1 VEKFLKTHL
10 NKYKLSTMFS
20 IIIFFVALSVSTGVQ
35 AIKYNESKTNLENNL
50 KSKAESILD
59 FADVLLES
67 RNEKFFSNE
76 SPEVPQIIQNEI
88 FDKFTEVSNGKVFF
102 KEASNSPTNPK
113 NLSTPYEK
121 EEIDFFKSSKDIK
134 QHERKIKKDGKEY
147 YMLSRPIVAE
157 DKCLM
162 CHPSWTTSGEVIAV
176 ENVLIDMEDFYAA
189 LSDNLWMS
197 ALLWLVNITILLTVI
212 HILFKKLVSDRI
224 NKVLEIIF
232 RVEKGNFVIND
243 ILEGENTKH
252 GSSKNEIDRI
262 FRHLLNMVNGLK
274 PVIDNVVEK
283 SKEVVFESIYGY
295 TRIKKN
301 LALADHQREIINDS
315 NSSIH
320 NILDIN
326 NKLDTNLDQML
337 EKSQNSVNTIDNGLH
352 IVKKN
357 LDSSSL
363 ASQAMQNTV
372 ESIEQLREHSNN
384 ISKAIESITDIANET
399 NLISLNA
406 AIEAARAGEHGRGFA
421 VVADKIREL
430 ADISLENASMINGV
444 LNSIHKNIQKVATD
458 AKDTKEVIEE
468 LNKSSFMLNESFDS
482 INSAIVEN
490 SSVLEYFKENFQSE
504 KEALQKVTANLVDA
518 AQSSDNLN
526 LNSQNVEVSVSHITD
541 MSRELKYLADGF
553 DVVLNKRES
562 ERELLIPP
570 SDVDITIENSKKL
583 KGVVYDISDKGISLI
598 IPENYKNIELKSGE
612 RGIVD
617 AHLSIKGHK
626 RFKFEIVHI
635 QVKKENG
642 TRVFGAK
649 LIA

>member
-113 NLSTPYEK
+113 NLSTAYEK
-121 EEIDFFKSSKDIK
+121 EEIDFFKKSKDIK
-134 QHERKIKKDGKEY
+134 QHEKKIKKDGKEY
-147 YMLSRPIVAE
+147 YMLSRPIISE
-157 DKCLM
+157 DKCTM
-162 CHPSWTTSGEVIAV
+162 CHPSWKSGEVIAV

-189 LSDNLWMS
+189 LNDNLWMS

-212 HILFKKLVSDRI
+212 HFLFKKLVSDRI

-232 RVEKGNFVIND
+232 RVEKGNFVIDD

-301 LALADHQREIINDS
+301 LTLADHQREIISSS
-315 NSSIH
+315 NNSIH
-320 NILDIN
+320 NIIDIN

-337 EKSQNSVNTIDNGLH
+337 EKSQKSVNTIDNGLH

-363 ASQAMQNTV
+363 ASHAMQNTV

-430 ADISLENASMINGV
+430 ADISLENASTINGV

-482 INSAIVEN
+482 INNAIVEN

-504 KEALQKVTANLVDA
+504 KEALQKVTADLIDV
-518 AQSSDNLN
+518 AQSSDDLN

-541 MSRELKYLADGF
+541 MSRELKNLTDGF

-570 SDVDITIENSKKL
+570 SDADITIGNDKKL
-583 KGVVYDISDKGISLI
+583 KGVIYDISEKGISLI
-598 IPENYKNIELKSGE
+598 VSEEYKDVELKSGE
-612 RGIVD
+612 VGIVV
-617 AHLSIKGHK
+617 AHANIRGNK
-626 RFKFEIVHI
+626 RFKFEIVHV

-649 LIA
+649 LI